1 MRPGVGFS
9 PQIPQKCAGTRIEP
23 PPSLP
28 TPPAEQPAAIAA
40 ASPPLEPPE
49 ECAKSHGLLVFAEE
63 DGACSLQ
70 SRNEWSVPFCNVVF
84 AEKRTGGT
92 GPAGDVD
99 AALDAERHALEKADL
114 HALCYQAL
122 RCARLPTSAFGVQM
136 DKHIQFRL
144 QLFNTFEVKF
154 NEFDGRDFLGVNFLR
169 NFR

>member
-1 MRPGVGFS
+1 MRGNADRAS
-9 PQIPQKCAGTRIEP
+9 
-23 PPSLP
+23 
-28 TPPAEQPAAIAA
+28 AIAA
-40 ASPPLEPPE
+40 DAASRAACGNRGSFASARAARGVRQIPRIARFSREQVVSFVGHQ
-49 ECAKSHGLLVFAEE
+49 KFGSGRIAEE

-154 NEFDGRDFLGVNFLR
+154 NEFDGRDFLGVN
-169 NFR
+169 